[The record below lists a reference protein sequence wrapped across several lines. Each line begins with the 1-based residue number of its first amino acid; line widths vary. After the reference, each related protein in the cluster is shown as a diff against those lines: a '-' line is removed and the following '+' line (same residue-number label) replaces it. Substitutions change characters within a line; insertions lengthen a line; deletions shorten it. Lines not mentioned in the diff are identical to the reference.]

1 MGRSKMSSLKMTLLP
16 LAVYL
21 LLSLLSQVSGK
32 PSPRHLLVETKN
44 KSKAKKSSDYVDDI
58 TNSGVVGSIHDLSVN
73 HDYVNNINNA
83 PGGGIGAVVD
93 KSFND
98 YVENINNG
106 GTVGVV
112 VDKSFND
119 YVANINNN
127 GKVGLIKDASRNI
140 GKGSDYVN
148 NIKNAGK
155 VGLIKDASRNIG
167 KGSDYVNNI
176 KNAGKVGLIKDA
188 SANFR
193 G

>member
-1 MGRSKMSSLKMTLLP
+1 MGRSNMTSLKMTLLP

-73 HDYVNNINNA
+73 HDYVNNINNG

-98 YVENINNG
+98 YVQDIKN
-106 GTVGVV
+106 T
-112 VDKSFND
+112 
-119 YVANINNN
+119 
-127 GKVGLIKDASRNI
+127 GKFGLIKDASRNI

-176 KNAGKVGLIKDA
+176 NNAGLVGSVVDA

>member
-1 MGRSKMSSLKMTLLP
+1 MTSLKMTLLP

-32 PSPRHLLVETKN
+32 PSPRHLLIETKN

-73 HDYVNNINNA
+73 HDYVNNINNS
-83 PGGGIGAVVD
+83 PGGGIGAVID

-98 YVENINNG
+98 YVENINNHAG
-106 GTVGVV
+106 GSINHI
-112 VDKSFND
+112 DDRSFN
-119 YVANINNN
+119 V
-127 GKVGLIKDASRNI
+127 
-140 GKGSDYVN
+140 DYVN

-155 VGLIKDASRNIG
+155 VGLIKDASLNIG

-176 KNAGKVGLIKDA
+176 NNGGLMGTVVDGSKNI
-188 SANFR
+188 R

>member
-1 MGRSKMSSLKMTLLP
+1 MSSLKMTLLP

-44 KSKAKKSSDYVDDI
+44 KSKVKKSSDYVDDI
-58 TNSGVVGSIHDLSVN
+58 TNSGVVGSIHDHSIN
-73 HDYVNNINNA
+73 HDYVNNINNG

-98 YVENINNG
+98 YVENINNHAG
-106 GTVGVV
+106 GSINHI
-112 VDKSFND
+112 DDRSFNVD
-119 YVANINNN
+119 YVNNIKNN
-127 GKVGLIKDASRNI
+127 GKVGLIKDASLNI

-148 NIKNAGK
+148 NINNG
-155 VGLIKDASRNIG
+155 GFM
-167 KGSDYVNNI
+167 GSVVD
-176 KNAGKVGLIKDA
+176 G
-188 SANFR
+188 STNFR

>member
-1 MGRSKMSSLKMTLLP
+1 MTSLKMTLLP

-44 KSKAKKSSDYVDDI
+44 KSKVKKSS
-58 TNSGVVGSIHDLSVN
+58 
-73 HDYVNNINNA
+73 DYVNNINNG

-98 YVENINNG
+98 YVENINNHVG
-106 GTVGVV
+106 GSINHI
-112 VDKSFND
+112 DDRSFNVD
-119 YVANINNN
+119 YVNNIKNN
-127 GKVGLIKDASRNI
+127 GKVGLIKDASLNI

-148 NIKNAGK
+148 NINNG
-155 VGLIKDASRNIG
+155 GFM
-167 KGSDYVNNI
+167 GSV
-176 KNAGKVGLIKDA
+176 VDA

>member
-1 MGRSKMSSLKMTLLP
+1 MSSLKMTLLP
-16 LAVYL
+16 LAAFL

-58 TNSGVVGSIHDLSVN
+58 TNSGNIRSIHDHSIN
-73 HDYVNNINNA
+73 HDYVNNINNG
-83 PGGGIGAVVD
+83 PGGGIGVVVD
-93 KSFND
+93 KSINDYVENINNGGTVGVIKDHSVIND

-119 YVANINNN
+119 YVQNIKNT

-148 NIKNAGK
+148 NINNAGL
-155 VGLIKDASRNIG
+155 VGS
-167 KGSDYVNNI
+167 V
-176 KNAGKVGLIKDA
+176 VDA

>member
-1 MGRSKMSSLKMTLLP
+1 MSSLKMTLLP

-44 KSKAKKSSDYVDDI
+44 KSKVKKSSDYVDDI
-58 TNSGVVGSIHDLSVN
+58 TNSGVVGSIHDHSIN
-73 HDYVNNINNA
+73 HDYVNNINNG

-98 YVENINNG
+98 YVENINNH
-106 GTVGVV
+106 
-112 VDKSFND
+112 
-119 YVANINNN
+119 
-127 GKVGLIKDASRNI
+127 GKVGLIKDASLNI

-148 NIKNAGK
+148 NINNG
-155 VGLIKDASRNIG
+155 GLMGAVVD
-167 KGSDYVNNI
+167 GST
-176 KNAGKVGLIKDA
+176 
-188 SANFR
+188 NFR

>member
-1 MGRSKMSSLKMTLLP
+1 MSSLKMTLLP
-16 LAVYL
+16 LAAFL

-58 TNSGVVGSIHDLSVN
+58 TNSGNIRSIHDHSIN
-73 HDYVNNINNA
+73 HDYVQNINNA
-83 PGGGIGAVVD
+83 PGGGIGVIHD
-93 KSFND
+93 RSFND

-119 YVANINNN
+119 YVQNIKNT

-148 NIKNAGK
+148 NIKNTGK
-155 VGLIKDASRNIG
+155 VGS
-167 KGSDYVNNI
+167 V
-176 KNAGKVGLIKDA
+176 VDA

>member
-16 LAVYL
+16 LAVYIL
-21 LLSLLSQVSGK
+21 FSLLSQVSGK

-44 KSKAKKSSDYVDDI
+44 KRKAKKSSDYVDDI

-73 HDYVNNINNA
+73 HDYVQNIDNA

-98 YVENINNG
+98 YVANINNNG
-106 GTVGVV
+106 KVGVV

-119 YVANINNN
+119 YVANTKNN

-140 GKGSDYVN
+140 GKGSDYVSNIN
-148 NIKNAGK
+148 NGGFMGA
-155 VGLIKDASRNIG
+155 VVDASH
-167 KGSDYVNNI
+167 
-176 KNAGKVGLIKDA
+176 
-188 SANFR
+188 NFP

>member
-1 MGRSKMSSLKMTLLP
+1 MGRSNMTSLKMTLLP

-21 LLSLLSQVSGK
+21 FLSLLSQVSGK

-44 KSKAKKSSDYVDDI
+44 KSKAKKSSDYVKNIDNHGTVHKI
-58 TNSGVVGSIHDLSVN
+58 KDLSVN
-73 HDYVNNINNA
+73 HDYVQNIDNA

-98 YVENINNG
+98 YVANINNG
-106 GTVGVV
+106 GTVGAVVDKSFNDYVANINNNGKVGVV

-119 YVANINNN
+119 YVANIKNN

-140 GKGSDYVN
+140 GKGSDYVSNIN
-148 NIKNAGK
+148 NGGFMGS
-155 VGLIKDASRNIG
+155 VVDASH
-167 KGSDYVNNI
+167 
-176 KNAGKVGLIKDA
+176 
-188 SANFR
+188 NFR

>member
-16 LAVYL
+16 LVVYL

-32 PSPRHLLVETKN
+32 PSPRHLLIETKN

-73 HDYVNNINNA
+73 HDYVNNINNS
-83 PGGGIGAVVD
+83 PGGGIGAVID

-98 YVENINNG
+98 YVENINNHAG
-106 GTVGVV
+106 GSINHI
-112 VDKSFND
+112 DDRSFNVD
-119 YVANINNN
+119 YVNNIKNN
-127 GKVGLIKDASRNI
+127 GKVGLIKDASLNI

-148 NIKNAGK
+148 NINNG
-155 VGLIKDASRNIG
+155 GLMGAVVD
-167 KGSDYVNNI
+167 GS
-176 KNAGKVGLIKDA
+176 K
-188 SANFR
+188 NFR

>member
-1 MGRSKMSSLKMTLLP
+1 MGRSNMSSLKMTLLP

-73 HDYVNNINNA
+73 HDYVNNINNSKV
-83 PGGGIGAVVD
+83 GA
-93 KSFND
+93 
-98 YVENINNG
+98 
-106 GTVGVV
+106 V

-127 GKVGLIKDASRNI
+127 GKVGAVVDKSFN
-140 GKGSDYVN
+140 DYVA
-148 NIKNAGK
+148 NIKNNGK
-155 VGLIKDASRNIG
+155 VGLIKDASLNIG
-167 KGSDYVNNI
+167 KGSDYVSNINN
-176 KNAGKVGLIKDA
+176 GGFMGSVVDA
-188 SANFR
+188 SHNFR

>member
-73 HDYVNNINNA
+73 HDYVQNINN
-83 PGGGIGAVVD
+83 GGTVGAVVD

-98 YVENINNG
+98 YVANINNNG
-106 GTVGVV
+106 KVGVV

-127 GKVGLIKDASRNI
+127 GKVGAVVDKSFN
-140 GKGSDYVN
+140 DYS
-148 NIKNAGK
+148 KHQ
-155 VGLIKDASRNIG
+155 
-167 KGSDYVNNI
+167 
-176 KNAGKVGLIKDA
+176 
-188 SANFR
+188 
-193 G
+193 

>member
-1 MGRSKMSSLKMTLLP
+1 MGRSNMSSLKMTLLP

-32 PSPRHLLVETKN
+32 PSPRHLLIETKN
-44 KSKAKKSSDYVDDI
+44 KSKAKKSSDYVNNIDNHGTVHKI
-58 TNSGVVGSIHDLSVN
+58 KDLSVN
-73 HDYVNNINNA
+73 HDYVQNIDNA

-98 YVENINNG
+98 YVANINNNG
-106 GTVGVV
+106 KVGVV

-140 GKGSDYVN
+140 GKGSDYVSNIN
-148 NIKNAGK
+148 NGGFMGS
-155 VGLIKDASRNIG
+155 VVDASH
-167 KGSDYVNNI
+167 
-176 KNAGKVGLIKDA
+176 
-188 SANFR
+188 NFR

>member
-1 MGRSKMSSLKMTLLP
+1 MGRSNMSSLKMTLLP

-58 TNSGVVGSIHDLSVN
+58 NNSGNIRSIHDHSIN
-73 HDYVNNINNA
+73 HDYVNNINNG
-83 PGGGIGAVVD
+83 PGGGIGVIHD
-93 KSFND
+93 RSFND
-98 YVENINNG
+98 YVANIKNG

-119 YVANINNN
+119 YVQNIKNT

-148 NIKNAGK
+148 NLNNAGL
-155 VGLIKDASRNIG
+155 VGS
-167 KGSDYVNNI
+167 V
-176 KNAGKVGLIKDA
+176 VDA

>member
-16 LAVYL
+16 LVVYL

-32 PSPRHLLVETKN
+32 PSPRHLLIETKN

-73 HDYVNNINNA
+73 HDYVQNIDNA
-83 PGGGIGAVVD
+83 PGGGIGA
-93 KSFND
+93 
-98 YVENINNG
+98 
-106 GTVGVV
+106 V

-127 GKVGLIKDASRNI
+127 GKVGAVVDKSFN
-140 GKGSDYVN
+140 DYVA
-148 NIKNAGK
+148 NIKNNGK
-155 VGLIKDASRNIG
+155 VGLIKDASLNIG
-167 KGSDYVNNI
+167 KGSDYVSNINN
-176 KNAGKVGLIKDA
+176 GGFMGSVVDA
-188 SANFR
+188 SHNFR

>member
-1 MGRSKMSSLKMTLLP
+1 MGRSNMSSLKMTLLP

-73 HDYVNNINNA
+73 HDYVNNINNS
-83 PGGGIGAVVD
+83 PGGGIGAVID

-98 YVENINNG
+98 YVENINNHAG
-106 GTVGVV
+106 GSINHI
-112 VDKSFND
+112 DDRSFNF
-119 YVANINNN
+119 
-127 GKVGLIKDASRNI
+127 
-140 GKGSDYVN
+140 DYVN
-148 NIKNAGK
+148 NINNG
-155 VGLIKDASRNIG
+155 GLMGAVVDASH
-167 KGSDYVNNI
+167 
-176 KNAGKVGLIKDA
+176 
-188 SANFR
+188 NFP

>member
-1 MGRSKMSSLKMTLLP
+1 MGRSNMSSLKMTLLP
-16 LAVYL
+16 LAVCIL
-21 LLSLLSQVSGK
+21 FSLLSQVSGK

-73 HDYVNNINNA
+73 HDYVQNIDNA

-98 YVENINNG
+98 YVANINNG
-106 GTVGVV
+106 GTVGAVV
-112 VDKSFND
+112 YKSFND
-119 YVANINNN
+119 YVANIKNN

-140 GKGSDYVN
+140 GKGSDYVSNIN
-148 NIKNAGK
+148 NGGFMGS
-155 VGLIKDASRNIG
+155 VVDASH
-167 KGSDYVNNI
+167 
-176 KNAGKVGLIKDA
+176 
-188 SANFR
+188 NFR

>member
-16 LAVYL
+16 LAVYIL
-21 LLSLLSQVSGK
+21 FSLLSQVSGK
-32 PSPRHLLVETKN
+32 PSPRLLLVETKN

-106 GTVGVV
+106 GTVGAV

-119 YVANINNN
+119 YVANIKNN
-127 GKVGLIKDASRNI
+127 GKVGLIKDASLNI
-140 GKGSDYVN
+140 GKGSDYVSNIN
-148 NIKNAGK
+148 NGGFMGS
-155 VGLIKDASRNIG
+155 VVDASH
-167 KGSDYVNNI
+167 
-176 KNAGKVGLIKDA
+176 
-188 SANFR
+188 NFR